1 MSRPARALLDPQ
13 ALRHNFEVVRQRA
26 PRARIMA
33 VVKANAYGHGLAWV
47 ASELSEADAFGV
59 SSIEEGLVLRR
70 AGVRQP
76 ICLLEGFFSA
86 DEIPLLIQHRLNPAI
101 HHESQL
107 AMIESA
113 RLGEALDVWIKIDS
127 GMHRI
132 GFRPDAFASVCARLS
147 RCPGIGA
154 IRVMSHLA
162 SADDRDNSATRQQID
177 SFLALTRESGLE
189 RSLANSAGIAAW
201 QDSHLDWVRPGIML
215 YGAAPVSGSGAPDL
229 KPVMTLT
236 TALIAVHV
244 RRKGETIG
252 YGGDYRC
259 PEDMPVGVAT
269 IGYGDG
275 YPRHAR
281 PGTPV
286 LLNGQR
292 VPLIGRV
299 SMDMITL
306 DLRTQSRA
314 RTGDPVVLWGRG
326 LAVDEVAANAGTI
339 SYELLCHVTERI
351 PRVAVSENKLKTVT
365 ADERR

>member
-1 MSRPARALLDPQ
+1 MSRPARALLDSQ
-13 ALRHNFEVVRQRA
+13 ALRHNFDVVRQRA
-26 PRARIMA
+26 PRSRIMA

-47 ASELSEADAFGV
+47 ANQLVEADAFGV
-59 SSIEEGLVLRR
+59 SSIEEGLALRR

-76 ICLLEGFFSA
+76 ICLLEGFFTA
-86 DEIPLLIQHRLNPAI
+86 DEIQLSGQHRLSPAI
-101 HHESQL
+101 HHEGQL
-107 AMIESA
+107 AMIEAASP
-113 RLGEALDVWIKIDS
+113 GDKLDVWIKIDS

-132 GFRPDAFASVCARLS
+132 GFQPDDFPSAYARL
-147 RCPGIGA
+147 RKCPGIGT

-162 SADDRDNSATRQQID
+162 SADDRADPATRRQID
-177 SFLALTRESGLE
+177 SFLAITRERGLE
-189 RSLANSAGIAAW
+189 RSLANSAGVAAW

-215 YGAAPVSGSGAPDL
+215 YGAAPVTGAHQLDL

-236 TALIAVHV
+236 TALIAVHA
-244 RRKGETIG
+244 RHKGDAIG

-259 PEDMPVGVAT
+259 PEDMPVGVAA

-275 YPRHAR
+275 YPRHAV

-286 LLNGQR
+286 LLNGRR

-306 DLRTQSRA
+306 DLRAQPQA
-314 RTGDPVVLWGRG
+314 RIGDPVVLWGGG
-326 LAVDEVAANAGTI
+326 LPVDEVAASAATI

-351 PRVAVSENKLKTVT
+351 PRVESGSG
-365 ADERR
+365 